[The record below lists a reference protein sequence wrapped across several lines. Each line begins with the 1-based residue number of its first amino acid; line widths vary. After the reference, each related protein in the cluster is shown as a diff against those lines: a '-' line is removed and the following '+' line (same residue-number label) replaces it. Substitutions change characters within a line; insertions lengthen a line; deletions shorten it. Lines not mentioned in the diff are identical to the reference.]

1 MAAEDVSTI
10 NPMSSRLVNAMAGC
24 PCKYVRNNDFLRLDA
39 RSSVA
44 SVVLQFT
51 GLLLTTWGDYVP
63 LQFELRPTSD
73 RASTTAIFKLTEG
86 FLYHLQCRVSS
97 GTVRRGQCFV
107 KVGLQQGDND
117 LAMLHTTILSDYVDL
132 GYEVAYPGSPIR
144 SSLEGPG
151 IMRVFSG
158 TNPAAGA
165 DWTETVPTNAFWEVK
180 SIMATV
186 AVANSGAAREV
197 NLNVTD
203 GTTEFHEQAVTAAA
217 TINAS
222 TTYLWAQ
229 DVNEQSAFQNLHS
242 SIPIPAFR
250 LPQGSVIS
258 STTGAIV
265 AGDDWTAPIIYLE
278 EWIEE

>member
-1 MAAEDVSTI
+1 MSNIDTI
-10 NPMSSRLVNAMAGC
+10 LPMSSRLVNAMAGC

-132 GYEVAYPGSPIR
+132 AYEVAYPGSPIR

-151 IMRVFSG
+151 FKRVFTG

-165 DWTETVPTNAFWEVK
+165 EISETVPTNATWTLW
-180 SIMATV
+180 SILFAF
-186 AVANSGAAREV
+186 AVANSGAAREIS
-197 NLNVTD
+197 LNISD
-203 GTTEFHEQAVTAAA
+203 GTDIFFSLTHSAAA
-217 TINAS
+217 TINAT
-222 TTYLWAQ
+222 TTYLWGKG
-229 DVNEQSAFQNLHS
+229 VNGVGAVENLRAS
-242 SIPIPAFR
+242 TPIGEYR
-250 LPQGSVIS
+250 LPQGYVI
-258 STTGAIV
+258 TTVTPLIV
-265 AGDDWTAPIIYLE
+265 AGDDYGAPLLQVE